1 MLLDEGIDMAHTF
14 LLEDFLD
21 SDKYARLLHIAE
33 AIINSCAEE
42 LHCG

>member
-1 MLLDEGIDMAHTF
+1 MLLDEGIDMAHP
-14 LLEDFLD
+14 LLFKDFLD
-21 SDKYARLLHIAE
+21 RNQYARLFHIAE